1 MVGFS
6 LLPAGFFSPFSR
18 SRSLFCFGAAL
29 RFFPA
34 GGDAM
39 RTAVRLFSR
48 LSLAAPAPAVL
59 RPVRR
64 RETRFSDLR
73 TSHWRFLAM
82 KKRTV
87 ETTGQAC
94 QYVLAGRRGRPQLTS
109 TNGNDHDDHDDS
121 YHASL
126 GHLERSIVGSLSASS
141 AISTTASGASAVAA
155 AGGSG
160 SWLRLV
166 LRVDDRSNCGCC
178 CARDYDILG
187 GDGESEERKEREEE
201 EIAPHGG

>member
-6 LLPAGFFSPFSR
+6 LLPEGFFSPFSR

-94 QYVLAGRRGRPQLTS
+94 QYVFAGRRGRPQLTS
-109 TNGNDHDDHDDS
+109 TNGNDHDNHDDS

-126 GHLERSIVGSLSASS
+126 GHLERSIVGSLGASS
-141 AISTTASGASAVAA
+141 AISTTASAASAVAA

-166 LRVDDRSNCGCC
+166 LWVDYRSNCRCC
-178 CARDYDILG
+178 CARDHRILG
-187 GDGESEERKEREEE
+187 GDRKGEERKERKEE
-201 EIAPHGG
+201 EIAPHGS